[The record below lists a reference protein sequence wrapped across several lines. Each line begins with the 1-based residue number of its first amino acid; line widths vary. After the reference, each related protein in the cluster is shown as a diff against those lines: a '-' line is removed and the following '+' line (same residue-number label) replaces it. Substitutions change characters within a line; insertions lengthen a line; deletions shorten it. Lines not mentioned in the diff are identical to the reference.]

1 MDDRPAIPGPP
12 SGALDGPSPPARRRP
27 VRNLVTR
34 ADGKLV
40 NVARKQGQLFVCA
53 NGCCCGHT
61 EHGYPPVSTDLYHE
75 EWERRRLRP
84 HVHLSIGGCLGPCPL
99 ANVTMLLFDGR
110 PLWFHSCNTEEQV
123 RALYDYVEMLVEAQA
138 YVPPPAELA
147 DRMFTAFRWTGD
159 ASAAE
164 PAPVARESVAVGGF
178 VVLTHADTDVLAL
191 SKVIP
196 RLGAEFPPIRAY
208 NVRHLRTEDDA
219 RAFVDA
225 VVPSAD
231 VVILRLLGG
240 SNSFR

>member
-1 MDDRPAIPGPP
+1 
-12 SGALDGPSPPARRRP
+12 
-27 VRNLVTR
+27 
-34 ADGKLV
+34 
-40 NVARKQGQLFVCA
+40 
-53 NGCCCGHT
+53 
-61 EHGYPPVSTDLYHE
+61 
-75 EWERRRLRP
+75 
-84 HVHLSIGGCLGPCPL
+84 
-99 ANVTMLLFDGR
+99 MLLFDGR

-225 VVPSAD
+225 
-231 VVILRLLGG
+231 LRGAG
-240 SNSFR
+240 HSRR